1 MASLNTP
8 MLQIKETT
16 LEQKQ
21 RLSIVRYT
29 YLLPRGCYQNVC
41 KVTMSP
47 LFASGKVN
55 TDPHDR
61 VLVPLPSQP
70 TREGSCPVRHY
81 QPAGSSQD
89 ALCHICPSALCHI
102 CPCGLPVTLS
112 WAATTT
118 GRRKRK
124 FSEVGVI
131 HQVLSVSV
139 SSSFRQDSRVVYQF
153 AQQPVHT
160 AD

>member
-21 RLSIVRYT
+21 RLSIVSYT
-29 YLLPRGCYQNVC
+29 FLLPKGCYQNVC
-41 KVTMSP
+41 KVTVSP

-70 TREGSCPVRHY
+70 TREGSCPMRHY
-81 QPAGSSQD
+81 QPTGSSQD
-89 ALCHICPSALCHI
+89 ALCHI

-112 WAATTT
+112 WTATTT

-131 HQVLSVSV
+131 RQLLSVSV
-139 SSSFRQDSRVVYQF
+139 SSSFRQDSRAVYQF
-153 AQQPVHT
+153 AQQPIHT